1 MPERLRNVRFD
12 GTLRASQEAAVRII
26 RKQLQAG
33 ERELHIVA
41 PPGSGKT
48 VLGLYV
54 WADLVKRPALVLS
67 PNSAIQ
73 AQWIA
78 RAKEL
83 FELDGN
89 EAAVVTDPSS
99 PGILTSLTYQSVT
112 LPRRGDKDL
121 DTRAMALW
129 VETLIA
135 EGEAEDP
142 ETADAWIVG
151 LRKSNPGYHD
161 ERLGRYRKKVRD
173 ADVRGGKVL
182 GTLADSARKNLDR
195 LVGAGVGLIVLDECH
210 HLLRHWGRVLSEVR
224 QLFDDPV
231 VLGLTAT
238 PPDFEDA
245 DLDDVERYRT
255 FFGPVDYEVPVP
267 ALVRDGNLAPYQDL
281 AYFVRPS
288 VEELR
293 YIAGVDEDFDRL
305 VADLRKDPSPVAA
318 GVPARVPGLD
328 GWLQDV
334 LGELRLPSGEAKDWT
349 SFRRRDEVF
358 ADAARLHLDKAGR
371 ALPPGVPGPSSGL
384 LAADRPEGE
393 LVVALLDRY
402 IRHGLRRS
410 ENPEDQAL
418 AEKAISRLRLMGTQ
432 ITETGMRA
440 CASPVG
446 RVMAYAS
453 AKLEAVKIILKA
465 EQRVLGEQLR
475 AVLVTDFEKTSATA
489 LVEGVLDEEAG
500 GAVAAFR
507 ALLTDPETDALD
519 PVFMTGSTVLVDD
532 DLLPRILPYFER
544 WIGDLGIEIDL
555 AAVERDG
562 YYEIQGAGKHWRPR
576 YYTQMITEA
585 FQEGVTRC
593 LVGTRGLLG
602 EGWDASRINV
612 LVDLTTVT
620 TSMSINQLRGRSFRL
635 DRDWPE
641 KVANNWD
648 VVCLAEEFRRGF
660 DDYKRFK
667 RKHAQLY
674 GVCDDGAI
682 EQGVGHVHAAFT
694 DARPEGVS
702 ERLEIFNEEMIQRVG
717 RRPEARGLWKIGTP
731 FDEIPREAVEAK
743 IGGGGGGGFPPFK
756 RLAITEW
763 NNESLSNAIALVV
776 VRSLQDAGEISR
788 YTAHAGGHRG
798 GGWLRF
804 YLRGKGADEKASA
817 IFAEA
822 MQQVLGPLDNP
833 RYMIPRYVTI
843 MRETWLSRTLPT
855 IIGRFFRKRRN
866 RLTMYHAVPKCLAKN
881 KELAEIFQGHWNKH
895 VSPGAIVYGYGDA
908 GAQAV
913 QEAVQQGLS
922 PQSDFHRKKV
932 FGGGEL

>member
-12 GTLRASQEAAVRII
+12 GTLRPSQEASVRII
-26 RKQLQAG
+26 REQLQEG

-73 AQWIA
+73 AQWTA

-83 FELDGN
+83 FDLDGY
-89 EAAVVTDPSS
+89 EEAVVTNPEN

-112 LPRRGDKDL
+112 LPRRGDEDL
-121 DTRAMALW
+121 EARARALW

-142 ETADAWIVG
+142 ASADAWIAG
-151 LRKSNPGYHD
+151 LRASNASYHN
-161 ERLGRYRKKVRD
+161 ERLGTYRKKVRD

-182 GTLADSARKNLDR
+182 GSLAASARENLDR
-195 LVGAGVGLIVLDECH
+195 LVDAGVGLIVLDECH

-224 QLFDDPV
+224 GLFDDPV

-245 DLDDVERYRT
+245 DSDDAERYRT
-255 FFGPVDYEVPVP
+255 FFGPIDYEVPVP

-288 VEELR
+288 VEEMR
-293 YIAGVDEDFDRL
+293 YIAGVDEDFERL
-305 VADLRKDPSPVAA
+305 VAELRDDPPSPAE
-318 GVPARVPGLD
+318 GEPARVPGLD
-328 GWLQDV
+328 GWLEDV
-334 LGELRLPSGEAKDWT
+334 LGELRLPGGEAKDWT

-358 ADAARLHLDKAGR
+358 ADAARMHLEEAGR
-371 ALPPGVPGPSSGL
+371 GLPAGVPFSSSGL
-384 LAADRPEGE
+384 LVADWPEGE
-393 LVVALLDRY
+393 RLVALLDRY

-410 ENPEDQAL
+410 PSPADQAL
-418 AEKAISRLRLMGTQ
+418 AEKAISRLRMMGTQ

-453 AKLEAVKIILKA
+453 AKLEAVKVILKA
-465 EQRVLGEQLR
+465 EHRALGDRLR

-544 WIGDLGIEIDL
+544 WIGDLDLEINL
-555 AAVERDG
+555 APVERDG
-562 YYEIQGAGKHWRPR
+562 YYEIKGGGKHWRPR
-576 YYTQMITEA
+576 HYTQMITEA
-585 FQEGVTRC
+585 FQEGITRC

-635 DRDWPE
+635 DKDWLE

-660 DDYKRFK
+660 DDYRRFK
-667 RKHAQLY
+667 RKHSQLY

-702 ERLEIFNEEMIQRVG
+702 ERLELFNEEMLQRAT
-717 RRPEARGLWKIGTP
+717 RRPEARGLWKVGTP
-731 FDEIPREAVEAK
+731 FDETPREAVEAK
-743 IGGGGGGGFPPFK
+743 IGLGGGEFPPFK
-756 RLAITEW
+756 RLALTEW
-763 NNESLSNAIALVV
+763 NNDTLANAIALVV
-776 VRSLQDAGEISR
+776 VRSLQDAGELSR
-788 YTAHAGGHRG
+788 YTSHAAGDRG

-804 YLRGKGADEKASA
+804 YLRGKGADEKSSEV
-817 IFAEA
+817 FAEA

-833 RYMIPRYVTI
+833 RYMIPRHVTVVS
-843 MRETWLSRTLPT
+843 ETWLSRTLPSF
-855 IIGRFFRKRRN
+855 IGRFFRKRRN
-866 RLTMYHAVPKCLAKN
+866 LLTMYHAVPKRLAKN
-881 KELAEIFQGHWNKH
+881 KELAEIFQGNWNKH

-908 GAQAV
+908 GGQAV
-913 QEAVQQGLS
+913 QEAIEQGLS
-922 PQSDFHRKKV
+922 PQGSFHRKKV
-932 FGGGEL
+932 FGSG